1 VQYHF
6 RIFEKL
12 HETGIEP
19 EKAEEI
25 FKKLQETG
33 IEPAVYAYNALMEAY
48 MSFLK
53 VSSYVFLLYVKD
65 DYYIYKDNQIL
76 FFNDTSLQLSIKN
89 LLLFSNSRA
98 CFLYGGAEIF
108 SLMRHMGCES
118 DRASFNIMVEA
129 YGRSGLHEGKKS
141 Y

>member
-1 VQYHF
+1 MRLLRKV
-6 RIFEKL
+6 L
-12 HETGIEP
+12 

-25 FKKLQETG
+25 FEKLQETG
-33 IEPAVYAYNALMEAY
+33 IEPDVYAYNALMEAY
-48 MSFLK
+48 
-53 VSSYVFLLYVKD
+53 
-65 DYYIYKDNQIL
+65 
-76 FFNDTSLQLSIKN
+76 
-89 LLLFSNSRA
+89 SRA

-108 SLMRHMGCES
+108 SLMRYMGCES